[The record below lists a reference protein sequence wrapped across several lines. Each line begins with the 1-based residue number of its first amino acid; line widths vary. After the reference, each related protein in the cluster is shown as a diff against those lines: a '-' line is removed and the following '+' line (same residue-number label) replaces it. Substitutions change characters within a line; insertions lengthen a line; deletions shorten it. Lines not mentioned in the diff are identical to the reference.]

1 MRIRQKRRQ
10 VEALATFVALVALVS
25 GVVLGGGWVLGRLS
39 QLQSVIGQAAP
50 DLNPLQRFALAAYL
64 ALHADDLTRP
74 AGADATPRPF
84 IVALGETAEE
94 VAQRLAEAQLISD
107 ARLLTFYLRYTG
119 LDQNIEAGDFILRQT
134 MTTLEIAR
142 ALTNASA
149 REITVRI
156 PEGWR
161 REQIAE
167 LLATNPQLNITADE
181 WLALT
186 GPGAPPLGSYR
197 LYAELPPGA
206 SLEGYLSPE
215 TYLVRPRAGAR
226 DVLAK
231 MLTHFDDQVTAELR
245 ARLAARGLTLHQAVI
260 IASLIEREAVVEDE
274 RPLIASV
281 IFNRLAIGQ
290 PLEIDASVQYALAT
304 PENWWPPVA
313 GLDLRAVDSPFN
325 TYRVAGLPAGP
336 ISNVRASS
344 LQAVANP
351 AQTGYYFYRAACDGS
366 GRHNFA
372 QTYEE
377 HLANACR

>member
-10 VEALATFVALVALVS
+10 ADALATFAVLAVLVS
-25 GVVLGGGWVLGRLS
+25 AVLLGGGWALGRFG
-39 QLQSVIGQAAP
+39 QIQGVVGQADA
-50 DLNPLQRFALAAYL
+50 DLNPVQRLALAAYL
-64 ALHADDLTRP
+64 ALYADDLGQP
-74 AGADATPRPF
+74 AGTDATPRPF
-84 IVALGETAEE
+84 VVALGETAEE
-94 VAQRLAEAQLISD
+94 VAGRLVDEGLIGD

-134 MTTLEIAR
+134 MTTPEIAR
-142 ALTNASA
+142 ALTDASA

-161 REQIAE
+161 REQIAQ
-167 LLATNPQLNITADE
+167 LLAANPNLGITEAE

-186 GPGAPPLGSYR
+186 GPGAPPLGPYSF
-197 LYAELPPGA
+197 YADLPTGA

-215 TYLVRPRAGAR
+215 TYLVRPRSSAR
-226 DVLAK
+226 DVLTK
-231 MLTHFDDQVTAELR
+231 MLAQFDAQLTPELR
-245 ARLAARGLTLHQAVI
+245 AGLAARGLTLHQAVI

-281 IFNRLAIGQ
+281 IFNRLAVGQ
-290 PLEIDASVQYALAT
+290 PLEIDASVQYVLAT
-304 PENWWPPVA
+304 PENWWPLVA

-325 TYRVAGLPAGP
+325 TYRVTGLPAGP
-336 ISNVRASS
+336 ISNVRFSS